1 LNFQVYEHFKKV
13 EKAVKKCKEKRMK
26 MKHELSNRLEKEIK
40 NFKKEILELDAK
52 CDEFIEFND

>member
-1 LNFQVYEHFKKV
+1 
-13 EKAVKKCKEKRMK
+13 